1 MWLPA
6 MAKKALQSPGFRI
19 LLALICCAALF
30 GCATAGAR
38 RKPSIEF
45 TLVPE
50 AHNGGAS
57 VIEPI
62 EGHVTGAAAT
72 DRLVLYALSGVWW
85 LQATPDRPFTAIRP
99 DSTWSRNIHLGVV
112 YAALLVDSRYRPP
125 ATMDVLPEQGGPIL
139 AVAKVPGTS
148 IPTSPFL
155 LQFSGYQWEVRQT
168 SPGGGAYDRKN
179 VWTDKKGFLHLCITG
194 RPGEW
199 VNAEVKLSRS
209 LGYGSYR
216 FVVQDAAHLEPSAVF
231 AISGGDDQGPREVTL
246 QVSRWGQV
254 EDSNAQ
260 FIVQPWDVPA
270 NSVRFSAPAGTL
282 TDWIKWEPARVTFRT
297 SRASKPGAPAIA
309 EHVFTSGVPAA
320 GSERFH
326 LALYVYDHSP
336 HPMQKEAEIVLESF
350 EFLP

>member
-1 MWLPA
+1 
-6 MAKKALQSPGFRI
+6 MAAKAFQFPGFRV
-19 LLALICCAALF
+19 LHALICCAALL
-30 GCATAGAR
+30 GCGTSRAR

-50 AHNGGAS
+50 ARNGGPNVS
-57 VIEPI
+57 ESI
-62 EGHVTGAAAT
+62 EGRVAGAAPT

-85 LQATPDRPFTAIRP
+85 LQATPERPFTAIRS
-99 DSTWSRNIHLGVV
+99 DSTWSRRIHLGVV

-125 ATMDVLPEQGGPIL
+125 ATIDVLPEQGGPIL
-139 AVAKVPGTS
+139 AVATVPGSST
-148 IPTSPFL
+148 PPSPFS
-155 LQFSGYQWEVRQT
+155 LQFSGYQWEIRQT
-168 SPGGGAYDRKN
+168 SPGDGGYDRKN
-179 VWTDKKGFLHLCITG
+179 VWTDKKGFLHLRISG
-194 RPGEW
+194 RPGQW

-216 FVVQDAAHLEPSAVF
+216 FVVQDVAHLEPSAVF
-231 AISGGDDQGPREVTL
+231 GITGGDDPGRREVNL
-246 QVSRWGQV
+246 QVSRWGQA

-270 NSVRFSAPAGTL
+270 NSVRFSVPAGTL
-282 TDWIKWEPARVTFRT
+282 TDWIKWEPARITFRT
-297 SRASKPGAPAIA
+297 LKELKPGIPAIA

-326 LALYVYDHSP
+326 VALYVYDHSP
-336 HPMQKEAEIVLESF
+336 HPMQNEAEIVLESF